1 MAELKCPHCGEVFKV
16 DDSGYAAILQ
26 QVRGKEFE
34 QELTLRLRDKL
45 EKAQS
50 DMREHLA
57 KVGAEYSKQLS
68 DKQEEITKL
77 ESRVNGFE
85 TEKQLA
91 VSEAET
97 KLREQ
102 IAKLESDAAKVAAEN
117 KLTLNEVVLKAEQEK
132 REAVSAAEKERYEQK
147 VRYEAELKIKDE
159 QIEQYRD
166 YTVRQSTKMVGE
178 SLEQHCRFEFDK
190 IRPMMPPGVYFEKDN
205 KVSGDSGSKGDFI
218 FRETDSDGVEILSIM
233 FEMKNEMEST
243 EKKHKNEDFL
253 KELDKDRREKGCEYA
268 VLVTLLEKDND
279 YYNQGIVDVSHRYEK
294 MYVIRPQFF
303 IPIITLLRSAAMN
316 AYSYKKQL
324 DSIKKQN
331 LDLTHFEENIGE
343 FARLFSKHYSNAESQ
358 FNTAIEEIDSCI
370 DHLGKVK
377 TALKTSLRHMKNANG
392 QIEKNLNVK
401 ALTRNAPAVA
411 EMFDDAASAKLLTD
425 NNTDNN

>member
-26 QVRGKEFE
+26 QLRGNEFE

-294 MYVIRPQFF
+294 MYV
-303 IPIITLLRSAAMN
+303 
-316 AYSYKKQL
+316 
-324 DSIKKQN
+324 
-331 LDLTHFEENIGE
+331 
-343 FARLFSKHYSNAESQ
+343 
-358 FNTAIEEIDSCI
+358 
-370 DHLGKVK
+370 
-377 TALKTSLRHMKNANG
+377 
-392 QIEKNLNVK
+392 
-401 ALTRNAPAVA
+401 
-411 EMFDDAASAKLLTD
+411 
-425 NNTDNN
+425 